1 MDGEMSN
8 FEIPFLLDGA
18 TNKPVAIDFS
28 SIDMTTLATPE
39 DILADLQQFEYFDEN
54 CERVLDKSQI
64 EFPF

>member
-1 MDGEMSN
+1 MINSEIPLLIDGEMSN

-39 DILADLQQFEYFDEN
+39 DILADLQ
-54 CERVLDKSQI
+54 
-64 EFPF
+64 